1 MYLCIVDHL
10 STRQTH
16 RLPGLFSLIT
26 GEAAMKFE
34 KISLPSQ
41 RELFIK
47 KMQEMIISGEL
58 AVNERIPPEREL
70 AQELGISRTVVNAG
84 IAVLVNQGFLQ
95 VRPRQG
101 TFVADYK
108 KEASAETLN
117 AIMRLKGDVLSDSD
131 IRSILEIRWALE
143 RLTMKNAIESLTP
156 DAIED
161 IDKTVESI
169 KDSDSFRQAAENALS
184 FQIKL
189 AELGGNAML
198 SLIIVTFRAP
208 CIAMWIRFCKIYG
221 INTLYEHTLQSWKLV
236 KARDYDG
243 IRDWIETFSND
254 AIDGKY
260 TLYEKDLRK

>member
-1 MYLCIVDHL
+1 
-10 STRQTH
+10 
-16 RLPGLFSLIT
+16 
-26 GEAAMKFE
+26 MKFE

-41 RELFIK
+41 RELFIR

-143 RLTMKNAIESLTP
+143 RLTMKNAIEYLTP

-161 IDKTVESI
+161 IDKTV
-169 KDSDSFRQAAENALS
+169 
-184 FQIKL
+184 
-189 AELGGNAML
+189 
-198 SLIIVTFRAP
+198 
-208 CIAMWIRFCKIYG
+208 
-221 INTLYEHTLQSWKLV
+221 
-236 KARDYDG
+236 
-243 IRDWIETFSND
+243 
-254 AIDGKY
+254 
-260 TLYEKDLRK
+260 